1 MYFMNIRNTKI
12 IGLGLTLFS
21 LVAYGQIKE
30 ETLVIQR
37 AKHPTLKKVQ
47 KKKTSVPKVKNYPPE
62 EKSAEKIEYTI
73 TNIPL
78 LSDFKTSL
86 IQGEDLSPNQAGE
99 HFDNYVRFGI
109 GNYGKILGDAGF
121 TAKLG
126 ENTDLNAA
134 VHINS
139 TSGLKKIYPWKS
151 TATDLELKA
160 GVNHYLESGKLNANV
175 GFDLDAFHYYGIYAF
190 NDAYRPH
197 NSLAQRLN
205 TASLQAVYDH
215 YNNHILN
222 DIRIK
227 ASHLSDAY
235 KAHETEAALK
245 TNLAKHGINT
255 HMNDIRLNVDAGLG
269 VQFLG
274 NSFQEIQKLEN
285 NYFQAEAE
293 PKITFYKGKTSVSI
307 GSNFTM
313 LNARTTRNGERE
325 LTSKTY
331 WFPKAEVKIAADD
344 AVQLILGVKGGLMHN
359 AFGHI
364 TSENPFMLS
373 HQYTQPTEEK
383 YHLYFGLTGDIQQK
397 VSYHLSFG
405 TAKTNAI
412 LHFGAN
418 PLFNTAITNDRN
430 GFDHANT
437 FQAKYANGNINQFAL
452 GLTYVPLQNLT
463 LNTDLNIFDYKL
475 DNNEKILN
483 RPNFTASFGAN
494 YFALDKKL
502 LLGAKAYLVG
512 TRETNFYTLTDDTIS
527 YTATEDFRKLPAYFD
542 LNLSAE
548 YLFHKNFSAFLMGD
562 NLLNKNYEIFQGYKV
577 LGAQITGGVKFR
589 F

>member
-1 MYFMNIRNTKI
+1 MNIIPTKI
-12 IGLGLTLFS
+12 IGIGLTLFS
-21 LVAYGQIKE
+21 LAAYGQIKE
-30 ETLVIQR
+30 ETLLIQR

-47 KKKTSVPKVKNYPPE
+47 KTKKTIPPLKNYPPE

-78 LSDFKTSL
+78 LSDFKTTL
-86 IQGEDLSPNQAGE
+86 IQGEDLSPNQPGE

-126 ENTDLNAA
+126 ANTDLNAA
-134 VHINS
+134 VHVNS

-151 TATDLELKA
+151 TATDADFKA
-160 GVNHYLESGKLNANV
+160 GIDHYFPSGQLNANV
-175 GFDLDAFHYYGIYAF
+175 GFNLDAFHYYGIYGF
-190 NDAYRPH
+190 DDQYTPKNT
-197 NSLAQRLN
+197 LAQRLN
-205 TASLQAVYDH
+205 TATLELGYDH

-222 DIRIK
+222 DIRVK

-235 KAHETEAALK
+235 DAQETEAAMSVK
-245 TNLAKHGINT
+245 LAQHGIRT
-255 HMNDIRLNVDAGLG
+255 GMNDILLNVDAGIG

-274 NSFQEIQKLEN
+274 NSFREIQKLEN
-285 NYFQAEAE
+285 NYHQVHAA
-293 PKITFYKGKTSVSI
+293 PQITFYKGKTSVSL
-307 GSNFTM
+307 GTNFTF
-313 LNARTTRNGERE
+313 
-325 LTSKTY
+325 LTAKKVLDGQSEHQNNSY
-331 WFPKAEVKIAADD
+331 WFPKAEVKISADD
-344 AVQLILGVKGGLMHN
+344 AVQLLLGVKSGLRHN
-359 AFGHI
+359 SFGQI
-364 TSENPFMLS
+364 TQQNPFMLS
-373 HQYTQPTEEK
+373 HQYTRPTVEK
-383 YHLYFGLTGDIQQK
+383 YHLYFGLTGNIQQK
-397 VSYHLSFG
+397 LNYHLSFG
-405 TAKTNAI
+405 TAKTDDI

-418 PLFNTAITNDRN
+418 PLFNTAINQDRR

-452 GLTYVPLQNLT
+452 GLSFVPLQNLT

-475 DNNEKILN
+475 DNSEKILN
-483 RPNFTASFGAN
+483 RPNFTASFAAN

-512 TRETNFYTLTDDTIS
+512 TRETNFYTLTDDALN
-527 YTATEDFRKLPAYFD
+527 YTAAEEFRKLPAYFD

-548 YLFHKNFSAFLMGD
+548 YLFHKNFSAFVMGD
-562 NLLNKNYEIFQGYKV
+562 NLLNQNYEIFQGYKV
-577 LGAQITGGVKFR
+577 LGAQITGGIKFR